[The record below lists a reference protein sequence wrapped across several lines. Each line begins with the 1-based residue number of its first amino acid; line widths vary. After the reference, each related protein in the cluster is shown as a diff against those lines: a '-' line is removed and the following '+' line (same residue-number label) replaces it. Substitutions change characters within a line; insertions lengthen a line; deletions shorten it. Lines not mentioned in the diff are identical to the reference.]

1 MQFDVSHICL
11 SPHSSIRQA
20 IECIDQSG
28 LGIALITDAD
38 YRLVGTLTDG
48 DIRRAILA
56 GFTLDS
62 IIAGILPES
71 APIAASYGTN
81 SADLLHLMKSKV
93 VRHIPLLDSAG
104 KVLDL
109 VTLDDLVTDTTI
121 PIKAVI
127 MAGGL
132 GTRLR
137 PLTDDTP
144 KPMLPVGDRPVM
156 EWMIDQIRQAGI
168 SKVNVTT
175 HYKSE
180 KIVQH
185 FGDGSTFGVNIDYVN
200 ESQPL
205 GTGGALG
212 LLAPSD
218 EPLLVIN
225 GDILTHVDFR
235 ALFDYHKSHG
245 ADVTMGVR
253 QFEMQV
259 PYGLIECQG
268 NQVRTLKE
276 KPSLTV
282 LVNAGIYLLE
292 PLVYKYIP
300 RGKHFNIT
308 DLIQWLIDDGR
319 KIISFPIFEYWLD
332 IGQHAEYAKAQADV
346 YAGRMG

>member
-1 MQFDVSHICL
+1 MQFNLTAFGVSL
-11 SPHSSIRQA
+11 NTSIRSA
-20 IECIDQSG
+20 IECIDQNG
-28 LGIALITDAD
+28 RGIALVIEGECKLA
-38 YRLVGTLTDG
+38 GTITDG

-56 GFTLDS
+56 GLTLDTPIS
-62 IIAGILPES
+62 EVLPEVP
-71 APIAASYGTN
+71 PITACYGTP
-81 SADLLHLMKSKV
+81 SADLLHIMRNNM
-93 VRHIPLLDSAG
+93 VRHIPLLGSDG
-104 KVLDL
+104 QVVDL
-109 VTLDDLVTDTTI
+109 VTLDDLISDSTL
-121 PIKAVI
+121 PIRAVI

-137 PLTDDTP
+137 PLTDEVP

-156 EWMIDQIRQAGI
+156 EWMINQIRQAGI
-168 SKVNVTT
+168 SRVNVTT

-212 LLAPSD
+212 LLAPSN

-225 GDILTHVDFR
+225 GDIITHVDFR
-235 ALFDYHKSHG
+235 ALFEYHQSHK
-245 ADVTMGVR
+245 ADVTMAVR

-259 PYGLIECQG
+259 PYGVIECEG
-268 NQVRTLKE
+268 NHVRTLKE
-276 KPSLTV
+276 KPSTIV

-292 PLVYKYIP
+292 PVIYSYIP
-300 RGKHFNIT
+300 RGQHFNIT

-319 KIISFPIFEYWLD
+319 NVISFPIFEYWLD
-332 IGQHAEYAKAQADV
+332 IGHHAEYAKAQADI
-346 YAGRMG
+346 YTRKM